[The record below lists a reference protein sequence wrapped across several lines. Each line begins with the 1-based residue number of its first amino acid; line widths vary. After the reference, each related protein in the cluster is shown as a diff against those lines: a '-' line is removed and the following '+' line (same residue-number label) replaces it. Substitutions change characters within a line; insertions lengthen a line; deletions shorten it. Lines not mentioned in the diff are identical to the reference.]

1 MKLQRTGRAVIVV
14 ALITIFGFVS
24 GCSDQTSTDKT
35 TTKTDKIVTETD
47 KTTAKEVKQE
57 MQDLL
62 KALKGY
68 AADQRDEAIQ
78 KTKTALD
85 DLDNRIDALET
96 RIDNNWDQMNKA
108 AREKARAD
116 LKALRKQRTKV
127 AEWYGSLKSSSAGA
141 WEQIK
146 KGFSDAYKE
155 LSDAWKKAEKEFDSG
170 K

>member
-1 MKLQRTGRAVIVV
+1 MKLQRTGQAAIVV
-14 ALITIFGFVS
+14 VLIIVFGIVS
-24 GCSDQTSTDKT
+24 GCSDQTSTDTK
-35 TTKTDKIVTETD
+35 TTKTDEIASKRE

-57 MQDLL
+57 AQDLL
-62 KALKGY
+62 QALKGY
-68 AADQRDEAIQ
+68 TADQRDEAIQ

-85 DLDNRIDALET
+85 DLDNRIDALQT

-116 LKALRKQRTKV
+116 LKALRKQQTNA

-141 WEQIK
+141 WEQTK
-146 KGFSDAYKE
+146 KGFSDAYKD
-155 LSDAWKKAEKEFDSG
+155 LADAGEKAEKEFDSG